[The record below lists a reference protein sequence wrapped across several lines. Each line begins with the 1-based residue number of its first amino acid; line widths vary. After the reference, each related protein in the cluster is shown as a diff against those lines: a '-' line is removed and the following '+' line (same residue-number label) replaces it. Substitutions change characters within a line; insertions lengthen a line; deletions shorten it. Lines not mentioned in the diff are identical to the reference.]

1 MYARNLLSS
10 KCLAHSAHF
19 VISVTLCESP
29 ASIPILQMRKL
40 RFQQSNSSSREV
52 RRLAQHHR
60 VEGVEPGFILRWSGS
75 RVHALITALS
85 LDCQCLR
92 YPILLTIRQKLVS
105 KKWGASTCQ

>member
-19 VISVTLCESP
+19 VISVILCESP

-40 RFQQSNSSSREV
+40 RFREV